1 MRIERDEVP
10 LTLTRISTPR
20 KMNSNIAGS
29 LKSISP
35 LSKARVDMIDS
46 AGRLSQLIG
55 LPRSTGQIYGL
66 LYLSPKPLSLD
77 DIVELLGISK
87 ASASTGTRQLTSL
100 RAIRQIWVLGERRDH
115 FQAEPDVAALL
126 RIGYSEFLKP
136 RLNSCHNRLERLTAS
151 LEEDLARGLITEEDY
166 RLCADR
172 LQIFFQI
179 QNKLQMLVPLAE
191 KLL

>member
-1 MRIERDEVP
+1 
-10 LTLTRISTPR
+10 
-20 KMNSNIAGS
+20 
-29 LKSISP
+29 
-35 LSKARVDMIDS
+35 MIDS

-100 RAIRQIWVLGERRDH
+100 RAIRQIWVPGERRDH

-126 RIGYSEFLKP
+126 RTGYTEFLKP
-136 RLNSCHNRLERLTAS
+136 RLNSSHKRLERMTAS
-151 LEEDLARGLITEEDY
+151 LDEDRACGSITEEDY

-172 LQIFFQI
+172 LQRFFQI